1 VRLVL
6 RVWLAGVGGGR
17 RSRGMGEELLIRGMG
32 GRGGGVGRVRLV
44 GGRLEC
50 VCIFPRGYGLYF
62 WPKYLISNFE
72 ARLATMVE

>member
-1 VRLVL
+1 
-6 RVWLAGVGGGR
+6 
-17 RSRGMGEELLIRGMG
+17 
-32 GRGGGVGRVRLV
+32 
-44 GGRLEC
+44 

>member
-1 VRLVL
+1 
-6 RVWLAGVGGGR
+6 
-17 RSRGMGEELLIRGMG
+17 MG

-44 GGRLEC
+44 GGRHEC